1 MRNIAWALLGILVSG
16 CSPQPQ
22 NAGTAAS
29 PTSTAKSKPVPPT
42 FEVTAADLLASRLPI
57 EDTTQGWVR
66 LFDGHTLFG
75 WELASAANWHIEDN
89 AIVVDSGDKGLLCT
103 SVAWADFELRL
114 EYKAAA
120 DTNSGIFLRTP
131 LEPTDPSL
139 DCYEVNIAPPDNPF
153 PTGSI
158 VKRAKV
164 EDGAPGSA
172 AKPLEASDWHVYEMT
187 MLGGDLTLRI
197 DGQQTCNY
205 TDPMPLA
212 AGRIGLQ
219 LNSGAVAFRDIRIRP
234 LGIKPLLDNDLS
246 QWKRYRDKPGEF
258 VINDEGQLRVTGGR
272 GQLES
277 TASYGN
283 FVALI
288 DAKTQSE
295 KLNSGLF
302 FRTDPGSDM
311 NGYECQISHG
321 MVDDNPLAPL
331 DCGTGGVFRRQ
342 NARIIAASDQE
353 WFSMLLVADG
363 LQVAAWVN
371 GLQVTDWKDTRPADP
386 NPRNGSRID
395 AGTMMIQ
402 AHDPTT
408 DILIRKLDVTPL
420 IPASP

>member
-1 MRNIAWALLGILVSG
+1 MQYVAWALVGILVSG

-29 PTSTAKSKPVPPT
+29 PKSTANSKPVPPT
-42 FEVTAADLLASRLPI
+42 FEVTAADLLAARLPS

-131 LEPTDPSL
+131 LEPTDPGL
-139 DCYEVNIAPPDNPF
+139 DCYEVNIAPPDHPF

-164 EDGAPGSA
+164 DDGAPGSA
-172 AKPLEASDWHVYEMT
+172 AKPLDANEWHVYEMT
-187 MLGGDLTLRI
+187 MLGGNLTLRI
-197 DGQQTCNY
+197 DGQQTCKY

-234 LGIKPLLDNDLS
+234 LGIKPLLDKDLS
-246 QWKRYRDKPGEF
+246 QWKRYPDKPGEF

-272 GQLES
+272 GQIES

-321 MVDDNPLAPL
+321 VVDDNPLAPL

-342 NARIIAASDQE
+342 NARIVAANDQE

-408 DILIRKLDVTPL
+408 DILIRKLDVAPL
-420 IPASP
+420 TPASP